1 MLWMY
6 MTPNEIYFWKQC
18 MSFIKTKI
26 AKPSVHCSPVWGGLR
41 SRWRPSSWR
50 CRSRP
55 GSGWP
60 RRTSSARQRVA
71 PAGKKRFMIWD
82 SIPYFDQSIPAG
94 CGSASRWR
102 PSRCPRCPGQL
113 GPRRSVDKVGINVS
127 IKKAPFHRNPN
138 QLHLTV
144 KSWLTTHLLSPRFVG

>member
-41 SRWRPSSWR
+41 SRWQPSSWR

-60 RRTSSARQRVA
+60 RRTSSARRTA
-71 PAGKKRFMIWD
+71 EPAGRESWFET
-82 SIPYFDQSIPAG
+82 
-94 CGSASRWR
+94 
-102 PSRCPRCPGQL
+102 
-113 GPRRSVDKVGINVS
+113 
-127 IKKAPFHRNPN
+127 
-138 QLHLTV
+138 QLHILINPYLQGAV
-144 KSWLTTHLLSPRFVG
+144 LLLDGGLLVAHGVLGSSDLVDLWIKLHVVHIFGNWGLSDILVPITTESTILQQSESGFLC